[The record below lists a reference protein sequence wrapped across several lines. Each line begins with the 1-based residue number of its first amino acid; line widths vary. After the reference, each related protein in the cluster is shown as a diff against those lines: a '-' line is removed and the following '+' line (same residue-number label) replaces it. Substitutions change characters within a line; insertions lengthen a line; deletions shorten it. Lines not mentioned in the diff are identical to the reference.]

1 MKTIEDLKLQLVN
14 NQMENLL
21 GDYEVSTFDKH
32 GNNILHYYVK
42 NVEAIAIDS
51 ETFLKMLLNAGLD
64 INAPQSKSPECTAL
78 HLAVKQQDHE
88 MVKLLIKYK
97 AAIDPVNDNGNT
109 PLWEAVMKYRNDDP
123 FFIEFLLSNGADKDI
138 ENAYGVSP
146 QILSEQI
153 GNYDSESLLNKF

>member
-1 MKTIEDLKLQLVN
+1 MKTIEDLKLQLVT
-14 NQMENLL
+14 NQTDNLL
-21 GDYEVSTFDKH
+21 TDFDVNSFDKH

-51 ETFLKMLLNAGLD
+51 ETFLKMLLDAGLD
-64 INAPQSKSPECTAL
+64 INAPQSTSPENTAL
-78 HLAVKQQDHE
+78 HLAVKQQEHK

-123 FFIEFLLSNGADKDI
+123 FVIEFLLTNGADKHI
-138 ENAYGVSP
+138 ENAHGASP
-146 QILSEQI
+146 QILSERI